1 MKHSAGIILI
11 RKDKNKPKVLL
22 GHSFSGKVPNLYDK
36 KWTIPKGKIEFNETL
51 LEAAKREFKEETGLT
66 LNKNYYI
73 FGQEN
78 YINYPILTT
87 KYKTKSGNGKE
98 FKILSVFL
106 AFDFLNISKDY
117 EFKSIL
123 DKNGNPEL
131 DDFKWVDLEI
141 AKSVV
146 MVSQRAI
153 FEKLL
158 RLSFMF

>member
-11 RKDKNKPKVLL
+11 RKDKNKSKVLL
-22 GHSFSGKVPNLYDK
+22 GHSFSGKEPNLYDK
-36 KWTIPKGKIEFNETL
+36 KWTIPKGKTEFNETL
-51 LEAAKREFKEETGLT
+51 LETAKREFKEETGLA

-87 KYKTKSGNGKE
+87 KYKTQFNNKKE
-98 FKILSVFL
+98 PKILSVFL
-106 AFDFLNISKDY
+106 AFDFLNLSKDF

-146 MVSQRAI
+146 MVSQRTI